1 MTKEDKYLLGCL
13 YAINRLREKGSS
25 DYGIKVDG
33 KWEIIPW
40 TEICD
45 WIKKEYAIEVEELR
59 GR

>member
-1 MTKEDKYLLGCL
+1 MTREDKYLLGCL

-45 WIKKEYAIEVEELR
+45 WIKKEYAIEVEE
-59 GR
+59 